1 MQGGR
6 RKGGR
11 WGERGS
17 NLIEFALTLPLLL
30 WIMFGVF
37 DLGRAVFAQN
47 VISNAA
53 REGARYAIIYPED
66 TDGIVQRVETSAFGL
81 DLNKLA
87 VEVNSTLTTVT
98 VSVTYSFT
106 AVTPLIGILLG
117 EGGTMTLHAASTM
130 NIEGAQ

>member
-1 MQGGR
+1 MQGGW

-66 TDGIVQRVETSAFGL
+66 TDGIVQRVEAAAFGL
-81 DLNKLA
+81 DLNDLA

-117 EGGTMTLHAASTM
+117 EGGTMTLQAASTM